1 MILSPR
7 TLIGVSVT
15 LVLAVC
21 ALVIALALQ
30 VPATGTRF
38 AAIDQR
44 EDALQVVAAQGSEL
58 RAGDT
63 VTAFIANGERIA
75 ATPRLLVEDPDA
87 IELFSDYNAFMAQQ
101 TLLAQS
107 LAAGTLRAETED
119 GRQISLLAQE
129 RALSD
134 LPLMFWLQVLFGVGG
149 MVTGMLVMAGRPASL
164 ATRLYALTGL
174 GFLIFAP
181 AAAVYSTRELIL
193 DGEIFRPLSLAN
205 HFGALLFTAS
215 LTALLW
221 SYPVRLRGLPM
232 VALCYLLAA
241 TAWALDL
248 AQFGDTNTLSPI
260 TVLLIF
266 SLSFVFAGMQWWKT
280 RSAPAERAAL
290 RWFLLSIYIATG
302 LFAGVILIPTAI
314 GVPPPASQGVMF
326 GAFLIMYW
334 GLALGVVRYR
344 LFELAQWWRAIWW
357 WFLGG
362 LAIVLIDVLLISSL
376 ALSEA
381 LALTIA
387 VAVVG
392 WIYFPLRQ
400 WIWSRIGAR
409 RERALAEWLPDVLP
423 ILIETQAG
431 ASSEE
436 AIRERWP
443 LALNA
448 VFRPLAIERGEGALT
463 GAEIREDGLALALTD
478 VRGNGGH
485 LLLRHADNGARLFTR
500 ADLATLDA
508 LRELFELSIDRLR
521 ARDAGARIERERIRR
536 DVHDDLGAKL
546 LTLLHTTPPNGQP
559 LVREALED
567 LRTLVRALEH
577 DKVSLRD
584 AVDSWQAEA
593 RKRCESANT
602 GLLWRSADVP
612 DNLTLNARQH
622 ANLTRVVREA
632 VSNALRHAQPDTV
645 TIDVSIIGTALS
657 LDVSNDGR
665 VLPLAQ
671 WSTGRGR
678 QIMQGRVNEL
688 GGTLDWRV
696 DDGRCHLGVRIPL
709 G

>member
-1 MILSPR
+1 MIVSPR
-7 TLIGVSVT
+7 TLIGVSVILIVAVCT
-15 LVLAVC
+15 LVVS
-21 ALVIALALQ
+21 LALQ
-30 VPATGTRF
+30 VPVTGTRY
-38 AAIDQR
+38 APAEGR
-44 EDALQVVAAQGSEL
+44 EDALQVVAGSNGGL
-58 RAGDT
+58 RAGDI
-63 VTAFIANGERIA
+63 VVAFHAGEERIA

-87 IELFSDYNAFMAQQ
+87 IELFSDYNAFMQQ
-101 TLLAQS
+101 QQSLAQS
-107 LAAGTLRAETED
+107 LANGQLQAETAT
-119 GRQISLLAQE
+119 GARVALQQQE
-129 RALSD
+129 RHLRD
-134 LPLMFWLQVLFGVGG
+134 LPLMFWLQLLFGVGG
-149 MVTGMLVMAGRPASL
+149 MITGALVMAGRPVDL

-193 DGEIFRPLSLAN
+193 AGEIFRLLSLAN

-241 TAWALDL
+241 TAWLLDV

-302 LFAGVILIPTAI
+302 LFASVILIPNAL

-376 ALSEA
+376 ALSQA
-381 LALTIA
+381 LTLTIA
-387 VAVVG
+387 VAIVG
-392 WIYFPLRQ
+392 WVYFPLRQ
-400 WIWSRIGAR
+400 WVWSRLGAR

-431 ASSEE
+431 ASSED
-436 AIRERWP
+436 AIRQRWP
-443 LALNA
+443 MALNA
-448 VFRPLAIERGEGALT
+448 VFRPLAIEAGAGTL
-463 GAEIREDGLALALTD
+463 AQPEIREDGLALALAD
-478 VRGNGGH
+478 VRGDGGH
-485 LLLRHADNGARLFTR
+485 LLLRHAERGARLFTR
-500 ADLATLDA
+500 TDLSTLAA

-546 LTLLHTTPPNGQP
+546 LTLLHTTPPAGQP
-559 LVREALED
+559 LVREALDD
-567 LRTLVRALEH
+567 LRALVRALEH
-577 DKVSLRD
+577 DKVTLRD
-584 AVDSWQAEA
+584 AVDGWQAEA

-602 GLLWRSADVP
+602 GLLWRSP
-612 DNLTLNARQH
+612 DMPDDRTLNARQH

-645 TIDVSIIGTALS
+645 TIDVAISGGALS
-657 LDVSNDGR
+657 LQVSNDGQ
-665 VLPLAQ
+665 VQPMENWAL
-671 WSTGRGR
+671 GRGR

-688 GGTLDWRV
+688 GGDLEWRLE
-696 DDGRCHLGVRIPL
+696 DGRCRLAVSVPL